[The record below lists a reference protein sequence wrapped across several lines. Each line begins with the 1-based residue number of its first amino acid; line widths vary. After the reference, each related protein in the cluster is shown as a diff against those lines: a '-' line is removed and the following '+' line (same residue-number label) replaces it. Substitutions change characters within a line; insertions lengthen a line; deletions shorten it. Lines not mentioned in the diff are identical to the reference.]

1 MKTLRPYTYL
11 GTVQGMCRGCR
22 EIVPCRLVADGGA
35 VFQERLCPKCG
46 PSRARLADSLE
57 WYLERTRTP
66 VACRPYRGTPD
77 PVKRGCPHDCGPC
90 AAHANTCQ
98 LPVFSITNAC
108 NMACPI
114 CFTYNRGSPRYFMER
129 AELRT
134 LLDRL
139 LARVGAVDLVNL
151 TGGEPTLHPN
161 LPELIA
167 ECQRPEIGRI
177 TVNSNGLLLAEDE
190 GLCAQLAAS
199 GAYVILS
206 MHTLQASQA
215 LRIYGRDVVAKKLEA
230 LENLQ
235 RHGIGTTLLV
245 ALIRGINETEVGD
258 LIALAR
264 RYSVVRSIT
273 VQTMTFTG
281 QGGGRFAERE
291 HLPLDGAAAAI
302 ERTTGGWMRSV
313 DFIAHPNAHPLCYS
327 VAYYLKTATGYRSLT
342 DIFSTEQM
350 REMLQGGYLLHV
362 TERGHAAFREAVDR
376 LWAEGS
382 DPELL
387 EQLRKLLE
395 NLYPSDRKLNA
406 FERQRR
412 AEQEILTVYLH
423 AHMDE
428 DTLDLGRL
436 MACPDQVPDSQG
448 RLISACAYNLFY
460 RMADERFY
468 ENRCSE

>member
-1 MKTLRPYTYL
+1 
-11 GTVQGMCRGCR
+11 
-22 EIVPCRLVADGGA
+22 
-35 VFQERLCPKCG
+35 
-46 PSRARLADSLE
+46 
-57 WYLERTRTP
+57 
-66 VACRPYRGTPD
+66 
-77 PVKRGCPHDCGPC
+77 
-90 AAHANTCQ
+90 
-98 LPVFSITNAC
+98 
-108 NMACPI
+108 
-114 CFTYNRGSPRYFMER
+114 
-129 AELRT
+129 
-134 LLDRL
+134 
-139 LARVGAVDLVNL
+139 VGRVDLVNL
-151 TGGEPTLHPN
+151 TGGEPTLHPK

-167 ECQRPEIGRI
+167 ECRRPEIGRV
-177 TVNSNGLLLAEDE
+177 TVNSNGLMLAENE
-190 GLCAQLAAS
+190 ELCAQLAAS

-206 MHTLQASQA
+206 MHTLQAA
-215 LRIYGRDVVAKKLEA
+215 HAMRIYGRDVVPKKLKA

-245 ALIRGINETEVGD
+245 ALIRGINENEIGD

-264 RYSVVRSIT
+264 HYRVVRSIT

-281 QGGGRFAERE
+281 QGGGLFAERE
-291 HLPLDGAAAAI
+291 HLPLDGAATAI
-302 ERTTGGWMRSV
+302 ERTTGGHMRNTH
-313 DFIAHPNAHPLCYS
+313 FIAHPNAHPLCYS
-327 VAYYLKTATGYRSLT
+327 VAYYLKTPTGYRSLT

-362 TERGHAAFREAVDR
+362 TECGQAAFREAVDR
-376 LWAEGS
+376 LWAEGC

-387 EQLRKLLE
+387 AQLRRLLE
-395 NLYPSDRKLNA
+395 RLYPAGEKLDA

-460 RMADERFY
+460 RMADERFF
-468 ENRCSE
+468 EKRCVE